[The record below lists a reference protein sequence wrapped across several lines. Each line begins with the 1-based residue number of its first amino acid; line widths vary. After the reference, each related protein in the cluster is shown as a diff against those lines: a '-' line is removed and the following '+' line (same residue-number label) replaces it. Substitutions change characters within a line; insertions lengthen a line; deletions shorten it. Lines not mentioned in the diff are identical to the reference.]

1 VFKRIDSFVKGKPFK
16 ITVDGELFSAF
27 PGETLAT
34 ILLTSGKIATRKTL
48 KDQNLR
54 GYYCGMGVCS
64 ECVLMIEDG
73 FEVRACQTLA
83 KPNLKVKTLL

>member
-1 VFKRIDSFVKGKPFK
+1 MFKRIDIFERGKPFK
-16 ITVDGELFSAF
+16 ITVDGELLQAF

-34 ILLTSGKIATRKTL
+34 VLLTYGKISTRKTL
-48 KDQNLR
+48 KDKNLR

-64 ECVLMIEDG
+64 ECVFKIVEG

-83 KPNLKVKTLL
+83 QPNLKVNTL

>member
-1 VFKRIDSFVKGKPFK
+1 MFKRIDNFESGKPFN
-16 ITVDGELFSAF
+16 ITVDGELFQAF

-34 ILLTSGKIATRKTL
+34 VLLTYGKISTRKTL
-48 KDQNLR
+48 KDKNLR

-64 ECVLMIEDG
+64 ECVLTIDEG

-83 KPNLKVKTLL
+83 QPNLKVNTL

>member
-1 VFKRIDSFVKGKPFK
+1 MFKRIDNFDRGKPFK
-16 ITVDGELFSAF
+16 INVDGELFQAF

-34 ILLTSGKIATRKTL
+34 VLLTYGKISTRKTL
-48 KDQNLR
+48 KDKNLR

-64 ECVLMIEDG
+64 ECVLMIDEG

-83 KPNLKVKTLL
+83 QPNLKVNTL